1 MHPVLKHSVLG
12 CSAMLTICPVAV
24 SDAVPN
30 SQKGHLFMLDCV
42 FDIESQCADWQ
53 DHSREQDT

>member
-1 MHPVLKHSVLG
+1 
-12 CSAMLTICPVAV
+12 MLTICPVAV
-24 SDAVPN
+24 SDAVPD